1 MITEP
6 QMGRLMEKKQ
16 GVKGFLF
23 PDSGWAGSTVG
34 FGFREGCIR
43 IRIRILFN
51 GQVYYLHIQEMN
63 LVWLVHRT

>member
-1 MITEP
+1 MSN
-6 QMGRLMEKKQ
+6 
-16 GVKGFLF
+16 
-23 PDSGWAGSTVG
+23 DSKFQVYVDDI
-34 FGFREGCIR
+34 IR